1 MENLRLYPRYR
12 HITRREA
19 SAPRIVT
26 GTPDDLARRVRDL
39 AREADDAV
47 WLVADANTAAAAPEI
62 VDALPA
68 ARATILPG
76 TPTVVPEIELAE
88 GFARSVTESDSR
100 ILVVIG
106 GGSLT
111 DLAKYAA
118 RVADV
123 GLISVPSAASVDAYN
138 SARSALRIDGYHRT
152 PDARVPDAVLASP
165 QIIEAA
171 PAELTLAGIGD
182 LVAKIIARLDWE
194 LGALVTGEPFSL
206 RETDWSAR
214 AARHAL
220 ARLRHG
226 GLDAAAFPALDA
238 LLVTGRAMRVG
249 GSSRSAASSEHTIA
263 HLWEVAIADEVESLH
278 GLLVVRAAQYVV
290 RAYEW
295 ILERLASGTAASEPW
310 PRQEEAGWQERVP
323 ADMQPFLGKMREE
336 SAGRV
341 VNDVS
346 VAERRGRI
354 DQNRGAIVELAR
366 RTLSDAG
373 RGLAALDAAGIASI
387 LPQVPDHWVGRGLQ
401 WVKYLRNR
409 YSMFDLAFEMGW
421 EPELLAHMGV
431 SE

>member
-12 HITRREA
+12 HLTRREA
-19 SAPRIVT
+19 SAPRVVT
-26 GTPDDLARRVRDL
+26 GTPVELARRVGNL
-39 AREADDAV
+39 ALEADGEV
-47 WLVADANTAAAAPEI
+47 WLVADTNTAGAAPEI
-62 VDALPA
+62 VDALPPS
-68 ARATILPG
+68 RTTILPG

-88 GFARSVTESDSR
+88 DFARTIAESGSR
-100 ILVVIG
+100 ALVVIG

-118 RVADV
+118 KVADV
-123 GLISVPSAASVDAYN
+123 SLVSVPSAASVDAYN
-138 SARSALRIDGYHRT
+138 SARSALRIEGYHRT
-152 PDARVPDAVLASP
+152 PEARVPDAILASP
-165 QIIEAA
+165 QIIQAA
-171 PAELTLAGIGD
+171 PAELTLAGLGD

-194 LGALVTGEPFSL
+194 LGAIVTGEPFTA

-295 ILERLASGTAASEPW
+295 ILERLASGAAASETW
-310 PRQEEAGWQERVP
+310 PRQEEAGWQARVP
-323 ADMQPFLGKMREE
+323 EDMQPFLGKMREE

-354 DQNRGAIVELAR
+354 DQNRGPIVELAR

-373 RGLAALDAAGIASI
+373 RGLAALDAGGIASI
-387 LPQVPDHWVGRGLQ
+387 LPQVPDHWVGRGLR

-421 EPELLAHMGV
+421 EPELFMHMGV
-431 SE
+431 KE